1 MITVETHQQM
11 DSLLGKLTQS
21 IIIMGPRG
29 KKFTFLATK
38 KKTLLAS
45 VEVMTYVRNCLMR
58 SFHIGGRFIT
68 MELVLYKKS

>member
-38 KKTLLAS
+38 KNTFSK
-45 VEVMTYVRNCLMR
+45 CR
-58 SFHIGGRFIT
+58 SSDLCQKLPDEIFSYWREIYYHGTSTI
-68 MELVLYKKS
+68 